1 MDKIRRAV
9 KPHNVCPPETPAA
22 VNHSA
27 PQFIGSGPENPV
39 VTIALKYPI
48 AFLGQEHVTVELR
61 RLKGRDFSRMRRL
74 TAAGVSEDEA
84 MLAIISGLPVEVIQE
99 LDGGDYLS
107 LLEATKGFIPARSGR
122 WRRAG
127 PIRRVAR
134 IRRGRSPRPAF
145 LPRRAPRD
153 GVRGA
158 DQDLVPGRGRDQQDP
173 RPPACGQSDER
184 LWWLAKK
191 QG

>member
-99 LDGGDYLS
+99 LDGGNYLS
-107 LLEATKGFIPARSGR
+107 LLEAAKGFIPARFRESGGG
-122 WRRAG
+122 RAQFG
-127 PIRRVAR
+127 EWPGYAGVVAHVLHFSHGALLEMEFEEL
-134 IRRGRSPRPAF
+134 IKTWFPVEVEINKTQGHQLVANLTRGF
-145 LPRRAPRD
+145 
-153 GVRGA
+153 GG
-158 DQDLVPGRGRDQQDP
+158 
-173 RPPACGQSDER
+173 
-184 LWWLAKK
+184 
-191 QG
+191 